1 MGRSAGAG
9 FSSYRRSS
17 GRARG
22 GDGAEQCHLAGAMLI
37 RRAEID
43 RQTLADVRIEG
54 GRIVAVGQLAPG
66 GDERVIDAA
75 GGALLPGLHDHHI
88 HCAALAVARVS
99 VACGP
104 PDVLDEDG
112 LVAAL
117 ARPGD
122 GWLRGIG
129 YHESVAGMLD
139 ARRLDRWTGTRPV
152 RVQHRSGRMW
162 FLNSAAMALLQGD
175 GPVPPGLD
183 RASGQ
188 LFDADPWLRDRLGS
202 VPPDFT
208 AIGAEL
214 AAMGVTGVT
223 DMSPANDE
231 AMAAHFAAEHGA
243 GRLPQRV
250 VLAGTLGLTD
260 TPPLPGIMIG
270 PAKLHLHEQALP
282 DLDDCVAFLRGG
294 HVRGRVAA
302 IHCTTQ
308 TELVFALAALDE
320 AGVMCG
326 DRIEHAGV
334 TPDTLLA
341 DIARMG
347 LHTVSQPH
355 FIAERGDRYLADVD
369 ARDRPFLYRLG
380 AFMRAGVVLAGGS
393 DAPFGSAD
401 PWAAM
406 RAAVSRRT
414 AAGALVGV
422 DEALTPEQARDL
434 FLADPVDLSR
444 IRQVAVGATAD
455 LCLLDRGWGEA
466 RNRLDAGDVRLT
478 MIGGSIVHECVDQA
492 PV

>member
-1 MGRSAGAG
+1 
-9 FSSYRRSS
+9 
-17 GRARG
+17 
-22 GDGAEQCHLAGAMLI
+22 MLI

-43 RQTLADVRIEG
+43 GRTLADVRIEG
-54 GRIVAVGQLAPG
+54 GRIVAVGQLAPVD
-66 GDERVIDAA
+66 DERCIDAA

-88 HCAALAVARVS
+88 HCAALAVARGS

-104 PDVLDEDG
+104 PDIVDEDG

-117 ARPGD
+117 ARPGA

-139 ARRLDRWTGTRPV
+139 TARLDRWTGARPV

-162 FLNSAAMALLQGD
+162 FLNSAAMDLLLRD

-188 LFDADPWLRDRLGS
+188 LFDADQWLRDRLGS
-202 VPPDFT
+202 VPPDFA

-214 AAMGVTGVT
+214 AAIGVTGVT
-223 DMSPANDE
+223 DMSPAND
-231 AMAAHFAAEHGA
+231 ALVAAHFAAEHRA

-250 VLAGTLGLTD
+250 VLAGTLGLSD
-260 TPPLPGIMIG
+260 SPPHPGIMIG

-282 DLDDCVAFLRGG
+282 DFDDCVAFLRGG
-294 HVRGRVAA
+294 HARGRVAA

-308 TELVFALAALDE
+308 TELVFGLAALGE
-320 AGVMCG
+320 AGVMRG

-334 TPDTLLA
+334 TPDILLA
-341 DIARMG
+341 DMARMG
-347 LHTVSQPH
+347 LRAVSQPH

-369 ARDRPFLYRLG
+369 VRDRPFLYRLG
-380 AFMRAGVVLAGGS
+380 AFVRAGVVLAGGS

-414 AAGALVGV
+414 AAGELVGV

-444 IRQVAVGATAD
+444 VRGVEVGAPAD
-455 LCLLDRGWGEA
+455 LCLLDRGWNEA
-466 RNRLDAGDVRLT
+466 RSRLDAGDVRLT
-478 MIGGSIVHECVDQA
+478 IIDGSIVHDGVDQA
-492 PV
+492 PVERRRGADPAT

>member
-1 MGRSAGAG
+1 
-9 FSSYRRSS
+9 
-17 GRARG
+17 
-22 GDGAEQCHLAGAMLI
+22 MLI

-43 RQTLADVRIEG
+43 GPTLADVRIEG
-54 GRIVAVGQLAPG
+54 GQIVAIGQLAPLDG
-66 GDERVIDAA
+66 ERVIDAA

-88 HCAALAVARVS
+88 HCAALAVARGS

-104 PDVLDEDG
+104 PDIMDEDG

-117 ARPGD
+117 ARPGA

-139 ARRLDRWTGTRPV
+139 TARLDRWTGSRPV

-162 FLNSAAMALLQGD
+162 FLNSAAMALLLDD

-183 RASGQ
+183 RATGQ
-188 LFDADPWLRDRLGS
+188 LFDADQWLRDRLGS
-202 VPPDFT
+202 VPPNFA

-223 DMSPANDE
+223 DMSPANDA
-231 AMAAHFAAEHGA
+231 AMAAHFASEHQS

-250 VLAGTLGLTD
+250 VLAGTLGLSD
-260 TPPLPGIMIG
+260 SPPQPGIMIG

-282 DLDDCVAFLRGG
+282 DFDDCVAFLRGG
-294 HVRGRVAA
+294 HARGRVAA

-308 TELVFALAALDE
+308 TELVFALAALGE
-320 AGVMCG
+320 AGVMHG

-334 TPDTLLA
+334 TPNTLLA
-341 DIARMG
+341 DMARMG

-355 FIAERGDRYLADVD
+355 FIAERGDSYLADVD
-369 ARDRPFLYRLG
+369 VRDQPYLYRLG
-380 AFMRAGVVLAGGS
+380 AFVRAGVVLAGGS
-393 DAPFGSAD
+393 DAPFGSTD

-422 DEALTPEQARDL
+422 DEALTPAQARDL
-434 FLADPVDLSR
+434 FLADPLDLSR
-444 IRQVAVGATAD
+444 IRQVEVGAAAD
-455 LCLLDRGWGEA
+455 LCLLDRGWDAA
-466 RNRLDAGDVRLT
+466 RTRLDAGDVRLT
-478 MIGGSIVHECVDQA
+478 MIGGSIIHDSVDQA
-492 PV
+492 PVEGRGGADPAA